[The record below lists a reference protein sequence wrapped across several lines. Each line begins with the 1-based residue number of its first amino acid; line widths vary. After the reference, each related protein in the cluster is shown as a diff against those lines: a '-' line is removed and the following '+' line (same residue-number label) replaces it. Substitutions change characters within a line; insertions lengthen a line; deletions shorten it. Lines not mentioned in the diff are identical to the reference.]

1 MKCSKLWVLGETLA
15 LVETL
20 VVTGQVAQAHL
31 AGLLTCE
38 RCWGF
43 ANNVHQSEVMQEE
56 GSSSAQSETLPASK
70 HKRQELMTS

>member
-38 RCWGF
+38 RC
-43 ANNVHQSEVMQEE
+43 
-56 GSSSAQSETLPASK
+56 
-70 HKRQELMTS
+70 